1 MSAFDQMALTWDVVV
16 IGAGP
21 AGLAAATLTAN
32 AGLSTLVL
40 DENAGV
46 GGQIWRA
53 ITTTPVLSRPV
64 LGADYWK
71 GREVALACVASGA
84 VHMAGAT
91 VWSLSSAR
99 EIAVSCG
106 GRSRLLTARRVILAT
121 GAMERPFPIPG
132 WTLPGVMTIGG
143 AQTVLKAS
151 GLVPTGRVVLAGS
164 GPLLWL
170 YADQLLRAGGAIQA
184 ILDTTDRTAR
194 AAALRHGW
202 AFARSPYLAK
212 GLTLMA
218 RVHRKVRVI
227 DGVTALAVEGPGKV
241 DQVIYRRGSAHGERM
256 LVDTLLL
263 HQGVVPNANLAMA
276 AGIAHRWDEQQL
288 CFVPCLSDAD
298 GSTSRDG
305 IAIAG
310 DSAGIAGAEAAVE
323 RGRIAGQAAARA
335 LGVDPSRLPDI
346 SSARRHLHRY
356 ERARAFL
363 DAFYRPASTFRIPQ
377 GDTIVCRCEEV
388 TAQNIVDAVAIGCH
402 GPNQVKSFLR
412 CGMGP
417 CQGRMCS
424 LTVTEVI
431 AQARGLTPAE
441 IGTFR
446 LRPPVKPITV
456 AELAAIS
463 ALQDN
468 ATAANRN

>member
-1 MSAFDQMALTWDVVV
+1 MSPFDQMAETWDVVV
-16 IGAGP
+16 VGAGP
-21 AGLAAATLTAN
+21 AGMAAATITAN
-32 AGLSTLVL
+32 AGFSTLVL
-40 DENAGV
+40 DENASV
-46 GGQIWRA
+46 GGQVWRA

-64 LGADYWK
+64 LGPDYWK
-71 GREVALACVASGA
+71 GREVASAFASSGA
-84 VHMAGAT
+84 LLVAAAT
-91 VWSLSSAR
+91 VWSLSSER

-106 GRSRLLTARRVILAT
+106 GVSRLLSARRVILAT

-132 WTLPGVMTIGG
+132 WTLPGVMTVGG
-143 AQTVLKAS
+143 AQTMLKAS
-151 GLVPTGRVVLAGS
+151 GLVPTGRVVLAGA

-170 YADQLLRAGGAIQA
+170 YADQLLRAGGEIQA
-184 ILDTTDRTAR
+184 VLDTTDRTAR
-194 AAALRHGW
+194 SAALRHGW
-202 AFARSPYLAK
+202 AFSRSPYLAK
-212 GLTLMA
+212 GLALMA
-218 RVHRKVRVI
+218 RVRRKVRVI
-227 DGVTALAVEGPGKV
+227 DGVTALAAQGRGRV
-241 DQVIYRRGSAHGERM
+241 DQVLYRRGSAHGERM

-288 CFVPCLSDAD
+288 CFVPSLSDTD
-298 GSTSRDG
+298 GTTNHDG

-323 RGRIAGQAAARA
+323 RGRIAGHMAARA
-335 LGVDPSRLPDI
+335 LDVDSNRLPDI
-346 SSARRHLHRY
+346 QAARRHLHRY

-363 DAFYRPASTFRIPQ
+363 DAFYRPASAFRIPQ
-377 GDTIVCRCEEV
+377 GDTIVCRCEDV
-388 TAQNIVDAVAIGCH
+388 TAQQIIDAVAIGCQ

-424 LTVTEVI
+424 LTVTELI
-431 AQARGLTPAE
+431 AQARGASPAE

-456 AELAAIS
+456 AELAALPVS
-463 ALQDN
+463 PDS
-468 ATAANRN
+468 ATAANPN

>member
-1 MSAFDQMALTWDVVV
+1 MSAFDQMAPTWDVVV

-21 AGLAAATLTAN
+21 AGMAAATVTAK

-46 GGQIWRA
+46 GGQVWRA

-64 LGADYWK
+64 LGPDYWK
-71 GREVALACVASGA
+71 GREVASAFATSGV
-84 VHMAGAT
+84 VHLAGAT
-91 VWSLSSAR
+91 VWSVSSAR

-106 GRSRLLTARRVILAT
+106 GVSRLLSARRVILAT

-132 WTLPGVMTIGG
+132 WTMPGVMTVGG
-143 AQTVLKAS
+143 AQTMLKAS
-151 GLVPTGRVVLAGS
+151 GLVPTGRVVLAGA

-194 AAALRHGW
+194 ATALRHGW

-212 GLTLMA
+212 GLALMA
-218 RVHRKVRVI
+218 RVRRKVRVI
-227 DGVTALAVEGPGKV
+227 DGVTALAAEGSGRV

-256 LVDTLLL
+256 LVDALLL

-288 CFVPCLSDAD
+288 CFVPCLGDAD
-298 GSTSRDG
+298 GSTRHDG

-310 DSAGIAGAEAAVE
+310 DSAGVAGAEAAVE
-323 RGRIAGQAAARA
+323 RGRIAGHAAARV
-335 LGVDPSRLPDI
+335 LGVDPNRLPDI
-346 SSARRHLHRY
+346 LSARRTLLRF
-356 ERARAFL
+356 ERARAFF
-363 DAFYRPASTFRIPQ
+363 DAFYRPASAFRIPH

-388 TAQNIVDAVAIGCH
+388 TAQQIIDAVAIGCQ
-402 GPNQVKSFLR
+402 GPNQMKSFLR

-424 LTVTEVI
+424 LTVTELM
-431 AQARGLTPAE
+431 AQARGVTPAE
-441 IGTFR
+441 IGAFR

-456 AELAAIS
+456 AEMAAIS
-463 ALQDN
+463 VPRDGAISG
-468 ATAANRN
+468 NRN

>member
-21 AGLAAATLTAN
+21 AGMAAATQTAN

-53 ITTTPVLSRPV
+53 ITTTPVQSRPV

-143 AQTVLKAS
+143 AQTVLKTS

-202 AFARSPYLAK
+202 SWKSRSGHLSS
-212 GLTLMA
+212 GL
-218 RVHRKVRVI
+218 
-227 DGVTALAVEGPGKV
+227 G
-241 DQVIYRRGSAHGERM
+241 
-256 LVDTLLL
+256 
-263 HQGVVPNANLAMA
+263 
-276 AGIAHRWDEQQL
+276 
-288 CFVPCLSDAD
+288 
-298 GSTSRDG
+298 
-305 IAIAG
+305 
-310 DSAGIAGAEAAVE
+310 
-323 RGRIAGQAAARA
+323 
-335 LGVDPSRLPDI
+335 
-346 SSARRHLHRY
+346 ARRAYAGRYTFAPPGRRAQRQSGHGCGHR
-356 ERARAFL
+356 
-363 DAFYRPASTFRIPQ
+363 PS
-377 GDTIVCRCEEV
+377 V
-388 TAQNIVDAVAIGCH
+388 
-402 GPNQVKSFLR
+402 
-412 CGMGP
+412 
-417 CQGRMCS
+417 GR
-424 LTVTEVI
+424 
-431 AQARGLTPAE
+431 
-441 IGTFR
+441 
-446 LRPPVKPITV
+446 
-456 AELAAIS
+456 
-463 ALQDN
+463 
-468 ATAANRN
+468 TAALFCAVPE